1 MSSINQDFVANLSI
15 KMFADGA
22 DLSEIEKL
30 NNNPVVSGFTTNP
43 TLMRKSGVSDYIKFA
58 NEAAELVY
66 PKPISLEVFADE
78 FKEMETQARLI
89 QSISE
94 NVYVKIP
101 ITNTRGQSSTDLV
114 STLSNDGIKLNITA
128 LFTEKQVIECCE
140 AVNTGAASVISVF
153 AGRIADA
160 GVDPVPLMT
169 KFASIVH
176 QVPSAELLWA
186 SPREILNLV
195 QANECGAD
203 IITMTS
209 DLWNKM
215 SSLGKSLEEFSLDTV
230 KMFYDDAV
238 MSGFKLSQ

>member
-1 MSSINQDFVANLSI
+1 MSSINQNFVANLSI

-30 NNNPVVSGFTTNP
+30 NNNPLVSGFTTNP
-43 TLMRKSGVSDYIKFA
+43 TLMRKSGVSDYLAFA
-58 NEAAELVY
+58 ARAAEMVY
-66 PKPISLEVFADE
+66 PKPISLEVFADD
-78 FKEMETQARLI
+78 FKEMDTQARLI
-89 QSISE
+89 KSISD

-101 ITNTRGQSSTDLV
+101 ITNTRGQSSIDLV
-114 STLSNDGIKLNITA
+114 STLSKDGIKLNITA
-128 LFTEKQVIECCE
+128 IFTEKQVVECCE
-140 AVNTGAASVISVF
+140 AVNSGADSVISVF
-153 AGRIADA
+153 AGRIADS
-160 GVDPVPLMT
+160 GEDPVPLMT
-169 KFASIVH
+169 VFAAIVH

-195 QANECGAD
+195 QANDCGVD

-230 KMFYDDAV
+230 KMFFDDAIA
-238 MSGFKLSQ
+238 SGFKLIE